1 MAANVERELE
11 RIRQTRKPSKTGFT
25 SHWRNDVNY
34 AVYWAPGWE
43 NWQRFRLSLKGQ
55 SIGEK
60 LERLRGY
67 WHSCNK
73 DDTNE
78 WIRVYN
84 YLGALLRGGFEEA
97 RPMFEQLRRGDI

>member
-1 MAANVERELE
+1 MATNIDRELE
-11 RIRQTRKPSKTGFT
+11 RIKQTRKPGKVGRT
-25 SHWRNDVNY
+25 SYWQHDVNY

-43 NWQRFRLSLKGQ
+43 SWQRFRLSLKGQ
-55 SIGEK
+55 SIEKK

-67 WHSCNK
+67 WNGS
-73 DDTNE
+73 DQDANE

-97 RPMFEQLRRGDI
+97 RPLFNSMRRGDGI